1 VARTRPFEAV
11 VSRLDGL
18 DRWPADRLAVL
29 TYHRV
34 DRPDRPDRSPGLLS
48 ATPEAFER
56 HVRWLAARFR
66 PITGEQVVGTIR
78 SGGGLA
84 PRSILVTFD
93 DAYDDV
99 AEHAWPILR
108 RHGVPAVLFVPTGYP
123 DRPDRAFWWD
133 RLDAAILGYRD
144 RAALD
149 TPLGR
154 LDLGGPDAR
163 RRAADSVRAEV
174 KRRRH
179 DDAMVLVQELLEELG
194 APAAVSPVLGWD
206 ALRSLAGDGLGI
218 AAHTRTHSLLS
229 RLPADRLDDEVAGSI
244 ADLRREIG
252 AALPLFAYP
261 SGAFDEPAVAAVGRA
276 GVVAAFTTERGVND
290 LPAADPMR
298 LRRINVGSRSSVGL
312 LHAQLLPAVGRL
324 VDRRRR

>member
-1 VARTRPFEAV
+1 M
-11 VSRLDGL
+11 SRLDRL
-18 DRWPADRLAVL
+18 DSWPADRLAVL

-34 DRPDRPDRSPGLLS
+34 DRPGRPDRSPGLLS

-56 HVRWLAARFR
+56 QVRWLSARFH
-66 PITGEQVVGTIR
+66 PITGEQVVGAVR

-84 PRSILVTFD
+84 PRSVLVTFD

-99 AEHAWPILR
+99 AEYAWPILR

-133 RLDAAILGYRD
+133 RLDAAILGYRE

-149 TPLGR
+149 TPFGR
-154 LDLGGPDAR
+154 LVLGDPGAR

-174 KRRRH
+174 KRLRH
-179 DDAMVLVQELLEELG
+179 DDAMALVQELLEELG
-194 APAAVSPVLGWD
+194 APAAVSPVLGWE

-218 AAHTRTHSLLS
+218 AAHTRTHALLS
-229 RLPADRLDDEVAGSI
+229 RLPADRLDDEVAGSV

-261 SGAFDEPAVAAVGRA
+261 SGALDEPAVAAVGRA

-290 LPAADPMR
+290 LPSADPLR

-312 LHAQLLPAVGRL
+312 LHAQLVPAVGRL